1 MLNADYLIL
10 ENGKKVYRVSKSR
23 YRRCER
29 IRNYIL
35 RENYE
40 RGTEIWL
47 LKFKAM
53 SKFKADER
61 TINEALYRWR
71 GWYYD
76 AGVRHRP
83 IEAFIRDAEQA
94 ERAVHIDIV
103 ENQTIRL

>member
-1 MLNADYLIL
+1 MLSAEYLIL
-10 ENGKKVYRVSKSR
+10 PTGKKVYRVSKNK
-23 YRRCER
+23 YHRCER

-40 RGTEIWL
+40 RGTEVWL

-71 GWYYD
+71 RWYYD

-83 IEAFIRDAEQA
+83 IEAFIRDAEKE
-94 ERAVHIDIV
+94 ERRVKVAVVH
-103 ENQTIRL
+103 NQTIQL

>member
-1 MLNADYLIL
+1 MLNAEYLIL
-10 ENGKKVYRVSKSR
+10 PNGRKVYRVSKSR

-83 IEAFIRDAEQA
+83 IEAFIRDH
-94 ERAVHIDIV
+94 ERELHTPKVVIV
-103 ENQTIRL
+103 NG

>member
-10 ENGKKVYRVSKSR
+10 PSGRKVYRVQKAK
-23 YRRCER
+23 YLRCEK

-35 RENYE
+35 RNHYE

-53 SKFKADER
+53 SKFRANEQS
-61 TINEALYRWR
+61 INQALYNWKN
-71 GWYYD
+71 WYYD

-83 IEAFIRDAEQA
+83 IEAFIRDHEKELQTPK
-94 ERAVHIDIV
+94 VVIV
-103 ENQTIRL
+103 NG

>member
-53 SKFKADER
+53 SKFKADEQ
-61 TINEALYRWR
+61 TINDALYHWRW
-71 GWYYD
+71 WYYD

-83 IEAFIRDAEQA
+83 IEAFIRDAEQQ

>member
-1 MLNADYLIL
+1 MLNAEYLIL
-10 ENGKKVYRVSKSR
+10 PNGRKVYRVSKSM

-61 TINEALYRWR
+61 TINKALYRWR

-83 IEAFIRDAEQA
+83 IEAFIRDH
-94 ERAVHIDIV
+94 ERELQTPKVVIV
-103 ENQTIRL
+103 NG

>member
-1 MLNADYLIL
+1 MLNAEYLIL
-10 ENGKKVYRVSKSR
+10 PNGRKVYRVTRAK
-23 YRRCER
+23 YRKCER

-53 SKFKADER
+53 SMFKADEH
-61 TINEALYRWR
+61 TINQALYRWR
-71 GWYYD
+71 NWYYD

-83 IEAFIRDAEQA
+83 IEAFIRDAE
-94 ERAVHIDIV
+94 EEEKKVKIKIV
-103 ENQTIRL
+103 EI

>member
-1 MLNADYLIL
+1 MLNAEYLIL
-10 ENGKKVYRVSKSR
+10 LNGRKVYRVSKAK
-23 YRRCER
+23 YLRCEK

-71 GWYYD
+71 WWYYD

-83 IEAFIRDAEQA
+83 IEAFIRDAEKE
-94 ERAVHIDIV
+94 ERKVNIDIV
-103 ENQTIRL
+103 HNQTIRL

>member
-1 MLNADYLIL
+1 MLNAEYLIL
-10 ENGKKVYRVSKSR
+10 PNGRKVYRVSKSM

-53 SKFKADER
+53 SMFKADER
-61 TINEALYRWR
+61 TINQALYNWKN
-71 GWYYD
+71 WYYD
-76 AGVRHRP
+76 ACVRHRP
-83 IEAFIRDAEQA
+83 IEAFIRDAEQQ
-94 ERAVHIDIV
+94 ERAVKIDIV
-103 ENQTIRL
+103 HNQTIRL

>member
-1 MLNADYLIL
+1 MLNTDYLIL
-10 ENGKKVYRVSKSR
+10 PNGRKVYRVSKSR

-53 SKFKADER
+53 SMFKADER
-61 TINEALYRWR
+61 TINQALYKWKN
-71 GWYYD
+71 WYYD

-83 IEAFIRDAEQA
+83 IEEFIRDH
-94 ERAVHIDIV
+94 ERELRTPKVVIV
-103 ENQTIRL
+103 NG